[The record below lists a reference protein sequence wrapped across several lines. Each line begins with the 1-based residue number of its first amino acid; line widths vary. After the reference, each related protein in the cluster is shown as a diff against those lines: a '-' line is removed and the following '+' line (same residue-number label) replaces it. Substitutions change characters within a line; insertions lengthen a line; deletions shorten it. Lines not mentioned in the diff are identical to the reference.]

1 VRITLPPLADES
13 ADAARLRELRAILRR
28 FPGDTPVTLVFP
40 ADTPDAPAEE
50 LPLKYG
56 VASTPDLHAAV
67 TALLDPACLVVI
79 E

>member
-1 VRITLPPLADES
+1 V
-13 ADAARLRELRAILRR
+13 
-28 FPGDTPVTLVFP
+28 VP
-40 ADTPDAPAEE
+40 ADTPAAPAEE

>member
-1 VRITLPPLADES
+1 VRITLPPLAEEE

-40 ADTPDAPAEE
+40 GDTPDAPPEE

-56 VASTPDLHAAV
+56 VAATPDLQAAV
-67 TALLDPACLVVI
+67 AALLDPACFAL